1 MSTLYNLIIV
11 FIMKFEDKKL
21 SFGSIYMLKS
31 YTCGMI
37 MSIFDYIIFAY
48 IFNYLIFLTL

>member
-48 IFNYLIFLTL
+48 IFNHLIFLTL